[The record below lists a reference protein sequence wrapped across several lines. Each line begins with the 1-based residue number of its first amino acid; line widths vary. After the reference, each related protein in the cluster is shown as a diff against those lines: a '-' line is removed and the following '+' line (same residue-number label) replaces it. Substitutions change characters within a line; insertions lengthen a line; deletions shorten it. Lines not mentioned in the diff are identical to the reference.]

1 MGAFGQRAVHGPPGA
16 QIPVAR
22 DRLARELTTPVLAEI
37 RIESLGA
44 ISLATA
50 EFGRGLTVLTGE
62 TGTGKTMV
70 VTGLHLLGGAR
81 ADATRVRSGA
91 ERAVVEGRF
100 STADLD
106 DTAHLDDLLDASG
119 AERDED
125 GSVIA
130 LRTVARDGPSRAY
143 LGGRSVPAKSLSG
156 FTAELLTLHGQNDQL
171 RLMRPEEQ
179 RGALDRFA
187 GTGPTLERYR
197 KLRDAWLSAQ
207 RDLIDRRNRARE
219 LVQETDRLKFA
230 LNEID
235 TVDPRPGEDDALVA
249 DIVRLSELDTLREA
263 AVSAREALSAEDPD
277 GSGVS
282 ATDSLGRARAALES
296 TDDAALRAL
305 AAQLDEALTVVV
317 EVARELGGF
326 LDELPVD
333 ASALESKLARQAE
346 LRTLTRKY
354 AADING
360 VLRWAAQSRERLAQ
374 LDVSEEGLA
383 ALANRVD
390 ELSRE
395 LSATAVDLGKARRT
409 AAKRLAKE
417 VTAELS
423 ALAMADAEFA
433 IDVTTDLAPDR
444 DDPAA
449 LTVSFGPSGP
459 MLARAGADGI
469 DRVEF
474 GFAAHHG
481 MTVLPLAKSASG
493 GELSRVMLALEVVL
507 AASRKQSGGT
517 TMVFDEIDAGV
528 GGWAAVQIGR
538 RLARLARTHQVIVV
552 THLPQVAAYADVHL
566 VVYSDV
572 GSKGASGVQRVTGD
586 DRVAELARMLAGLG
600 ESDSGRAH
608 ARELLDAAQKYQT

>member
-1 MGAFGQRAVHGPPGA
+1 M
-16 QIPVAR
+16 
-22 DRLARELTTPVLAEI
+22 LTEI

-44 ISLATA
+44 ISVATA

-100 STADLD
+100 TTTDLD
-106 DTAHLDDLLDASG
+106 DAAHLDELLDASG
-119 AERDED
+119 AERDDD

-130 LRTVARDGPSRAY
+130 LRTVSRDGPSRAY

-156 FTAELLTLHGQNDQL
+156 FTTELLTLHGQNDQL

-187 GTGPTLERYR
+187 GTGASLERYR
-197 KLRDAWLSAQ
+197 KLRDAWLSAR

-219 LVQETDRLKFA
+219 LAQETDRLKFA

-235 TVDPRPGEDDALVA
+235 TVDPQPGEDDALVA

-263 AVSAREALSAEDPD
+263 AASARDALSADDSD
-277 GSGVS
+277 GSGIG

-296 TDDAALRAL
+296 TDDVALRAL
-305 AAQLDEALTVVV
+305 AAQLDEALTVVA

-354 AADING
+354 AADIDG
-360 VLRWAAQSRERLAQ
+360 VLAWAAQSRERLAQ

-383 ALANRVD
+383 ALAHRAD
-390 ELSRE
+390 ELARE
-395 LSATAVDLGKARRT
+395 LTDAAVDLSKARRK

-423 ALAMADAEFA
+423 TLAMTDAEFT
-433 IDVTTDLAPDR
+433 IDVTTDLAG

-449 LTVSFGPSGP
+449 LTLSSGE
-459 MLARAGADGI
+459 LARAGADGV
-469 DRVEF
+469 DQVEF
-474 GFAAHHG
+474 GFAAHRG

-507 AASRKQSGGT
+507 ASSAAGT
-517 TMVFDEIDAGV
+517 TMVFDEVDAGV
-528 GGWAAVQIGR
+528 GGRAAVQIGR
-538 RLARLARTHQVIVV
+538 RLGRLARTHQVIVV

-566 VVYSDV
+566 VVHSD
-572 GSKGASGVQRVTGD
+572 KGASGVRPVTGD
-586 DRVAELARMLAGLG
+586 QRVAELARMLAGLG

-608 ARELLDAAQKYQT
+608 ARELLDAAQKDQI

>member
-1 MGAFGQRAVHGPPGA
+1 M
-16 QIPVAR
+16 
-22 DRLARELTTPVLAEI
+22 LNEI

-44 ISLATA
+44 ISVATA
-50 EFGRGLTVLTGE
+50 DFDRGLTVLTGE

-91 ERAVVEGRF
+91 DRAVVEGRF
-100 STADLD
+100 TTTDLE
-106 DTAHLDDLLDASG
+106 DTVAAQVDGVLDASG

-130 LRTVARDGPSRAY
+130 LRSVSRDGPSRAY

-156 FTAELLTLHGQNDQL
+156 FTTELLTLHGQNDQL

-187 GTGPTLERYR
+187 AAGPTCERYR
-197 KLRDAWLSAQ
+197 KLRDAWMSAR

-219 LVQETDRLKFA
+219 LAQEADRLQFA

-235 TVDPRPGEDDALVA
+235 TVDPQPGEDDALVA
-249 DIVRLSELDTLREA
+249 DILRLSELDTLREA
-263 AVSAREALSAEDPD
+263 GATARAALSGPIDDAD
-277 GSGVS
+277 GSGLG
-282 ATDSLGRARAALES
+282 ATDSLARARAALES
-296 TDDAALRAL
+296 TDDAKLQAL
-305 AAQLDEALTVVV
+305 AEQIGEALTVAVD
-317 EVARELGGF
+317 AGRALGDY
-326 LDELPVD
+326 LEELPLD
-333 ASALESKLARQAE
+333 ASALESKLARQAQ

-354 AADING
+354 AADIDG
-360 VLRWAAQSRERLAQ
+360 VLRWAAESRERLAQ
-374 LDVSEEGLA
+374 LDISEEGLA
-383 ALANRVD
+383 ALQRRVD
-390 ELSRE
+390 GLAHEL
-395 LSATAVDLGKARRT
+395 AQAAVDVSKVRHK

-423 ALAMADAEFA
+423 ALAMADAEFT
-433 IDVTTDLAPDR
+433 IGVTTDLVTAA

-449 LTVSFGPSGP
+449 LAVPSVPSGT
-459 MLARAGADGI
+459 MARAGGDGI
-469 DRVEF
+469 DQVEF
-474 GFAAHHG
+474 GFAAHRG

-507 AASRKQSGGT
+507 AASASGT
-517 TMVFDEIDAGV
+517 TMVFDEVDAGV

-566 VVYSDV
+566 AVHSTGRD
-572 GSKGASGVQRVTGD
+572 GASGVRRLSGD
-586 DRVAELARMLAGLG
+586 ERVAELARMLAGLG
-600 ESDSGRAH
+600 ESDTGRAH
-608 ARELLDAAQKYQT
+608 ARELLDAAQKDEI

>member
-1 MGAFGQRAVHGPPGA
+1 M
-16 QIPVAR
+16 
-22 DRLARELTTPVLAEI
+22 LTEI

-44 ISLATA
+44 ITAATA
-50 EFGRGLTVLTGE
+50 EFDRGLTVLTGE

-91 ERAVVEGRF
+91 DRAVVEGRF
-100 STADLD
+100 ITTDLD
-106 DTAHLDDLLDASG
+106 DAAAAQLDAMLDVSG

-130 LRTVARDGPSRAY
+130 LRSVSRDGPSRAY

-156 FTAELLTLHGQNDQL
+156 FTTELLTLHGQNDQL

-187 GTGPTLERYR
+187 AAGPACERYR
-197 KLRDAWLSAQ
+197 KLRDAWLSAR

-219 LVQETDRLKFA
+219 LAQEADRLKFA

-235 TVDPRPGEDDALVA
+235 TVDPQPSEDDALVA
-249 DIVRLSELDTLREA
+249 DILRLSELDALREA
-263 AVSAREALSAEDPD
+263 AAGARVALSGALDDPD
-277 GSGVS
+277 TSGAGAS
-282 ATDSLGRARAALES
+282 DSLGRARTALES
-296 TDDAALRAL
+296 TDDATLRVL
-305 AAQLDEALTVVV
+305 AEQIGEALTVVV
-317 EVARELGGF
+317 DADRELGNF
-326 LDELPVD
+326 LGELPVD
-333 ASALESKLARQAE
+333 ASALESKLTRQAQ

-354 AADING
+354 AADIDG
-360 VLRWAAQSRERLAQ
+360 VLQWARESRERLAQ
-374 LDVSEEGLA
+374 LDVSEEA
-383 ALANRVD
+383 QTALECRVD
-390 ELSRE
+390 ELARE
-395 LSATAVDLGKARRT
+395 LSDAAVDLSKLRRK

-417 VTAELS
+417 LTAELS
-423 ALAMADAEFA
+423 GLAMADAEFTV
-433 IDVTTDLAPDR
+433 DVTTDLATAQ

-449 LTVSFGPSGP
+449 LTLPSGE
-459 MLARAGADGI
+459 LARAGADGV
-469 DRVEF
+469 DQVEF
-474 GFAAHHG
+474 GFAAHRG

-507 AASRKQSGGT
+507 AASASGT
-517 TMVFDEIDAGV
+517 TMVFDEVDAGV
-528 GGWAAVQIGR
+528 GGRAAVQIGR

-566 VVYSDV
+566 VVHTA
-572 GSKGASGVQRVTGD
+572 GPKGASGVRRLTGD

-600 ESDSGRAH
+600 ESDSARAH
-608 ARELLDAAQKYQT
+608 ARELLDAAQNDEI